1 MAATFDGQHVAPRA
15 PLGRSSVQHPQWT
28 LKGRNAVTS
37 PFSSSL
43 LNQPVEDAPRT
54 PRAPIHT
61 RSVTHVVA
69 APPQQQYYAPAAPQ
83 PVYVQAPRGGG
94 LSAVALALVVILVGA
109 VALVGGYY
117 ATRQASPST
126 YEAQLARGT
135 AMRSAFQAGQQR
147 GIANGRTDALANAES
162 TIALRVAAARQDA
175 YDRAYRNGMN
185 KGRSSYHAPRYSG
198 YRGYRGYRGNGFGNL
213 QVASAFGQ
221 AQGLANLTGAPVDV
235 EIY

>member
-1 MAATFDGQHVAPRA
+1 
-15 PLGRSSVQHPQWT
+15 
-28 LKGRNAVTS
+28 VTT

-43 LNQPVEDAPRT
+43 LNQPVEDAPRM
-54 PRAPIHT
+54 PQAPVHT
-61 RSVTHVVA
+61 RSVTRVVA
-69 APPQQQYYAPAAPQ
+69 APQPQYYAPAAPQ
-83 PVYVQAPRGGG
+83 PVYVQQAPRGGG

-126 YEAQLARGT
+126 YEASLVRGS
-135 AMRSAFQAGQQR
+135 AMRSAFHAGQQR
-147 GIANGRTDALANAES
+147 GIANGRTDTLANAES
-162 TIALRVAAARQDA
+162 TIALRVAAARQQA
-175 YDRAYRNGMN
+175 YDRAYRRGMD
-185 KGRSSYHAPRYSG
+185 KGRSSYHAPTYSG
-198 YRGYRGYRGNGFGNL
+198 YRGGRGFRGNNFGNL